1 VAVAGCGSVSG
12 PYLAD
17 LSRSP
22 SVELASVCDI
32 DGRRARARAAE
43 FNVPHAFDDVGSLL
57 RRPDFDLLINLT
69 PMPEHYP
76 VNLQALQA
84 GKHVLS
90 EKPIATSL
98 ADAEMLLETARE
110 RGVRLFG
117 APNVVTS
124 PAFRCLA
131 EIAGSG
137 RIGRVFVAH
146 GHYGHTGP
154 GWGPW
159 FYRKGGGSLFD
170 LGVYNITTLTG
181 ILGPARS
188 VVALSGTAIPE
199 RIVEGERVTAEA
211 DDNTML
217 LMDHGSAVFSSV
229 TTGFVYGSHREDR
242 TVDLIG
248 TQGSAYLRGWD
259 WQPAGV
265 ELWTQDRET
274 PEVLGE
280 DQEGYRWEGGGSYVA
295 ECLATGRPSL
305 MTAEHALHVLE
316 VMLAAHESAARGQR
330 VAVTSRFPWP
340 LFGAERGDDVPDADR
355 PTGLDPNEHRR

>member
-1 VAVAGCGSVSG
+1 
-12 PYLAD
+12 
-17 LSRSP
+17 
-22 SVELASVCDI
+22 
-32 DGRRARARAAE
+32 
-43 FNVPHAFDDVGSLL
+43 
-57 RRPDFDLLINLT
+57 
-69 PMPEHYP
+69 MPEHYP

-98 ADAEMLLETARE
+98 ADAQRLLKTARE
-110 RGVRLFG
+110 RGGRLFG
-117 APNVVTS
+117 APNAVTS

-131 EIAGSG
+131 EIVGPG
-137 RIGRVFVAH
+137 RIGKVFVAH
-146 GHYGHTGP
+146 GRYGHTGP

-170 LGVYNITTLTG
+170 LGVYNVTTLTG

-188 VVALSGTAIPE
+188 VVALSGTAVPE
-199 RIVEGERVTAEA
+199 RIVAGERVAVEA

-217 LMDHGSAVFSSV
+217 LIDHGGAVFSSV
-229 TTGFVYGSHREDR
+229 TTGFVYGRHREDR

-248 TQGSAYLRGWD
+248 TQGSAYLLGWD

-265 ELWTQDRET
+265 EVWTQGRKAPQTLAKDQ
-274 PEVLGE
+274 GE
-280 DQEGYRWEGGGSYVA
+280 YRWEGGGSYIA

-316 VMLAAHESAARGQR
+316 VMLAAHESAASGQR

-340 LFGAERGDDVPDADR
+340 LFRAERSEDVQDAGR
-355 PTGLDPNEHRR
+355 PTGLDPNDHRR